1 MKYFQDQKVVVDDD
15 NGSFA
20 KRSAYLKLIQ
30 KKVQYRSWIQ
40 MFRKWFDERYNFE
53 CNLFCLEK
61 KVQFFI

>member
-40 MFRKWFDERYNFE
+40 MFRKWFDERYNF
-53 CNLFCLEK
+53 
-61 KVQFFI
+61 